1 MKGGGLI
8 AGGLLAVIA
17 LIIYEQYVKNSVK
30 AAIPNTGL
38 QGANVTILSEGG
50 TLGPITETPAPGQL
64 ASSPAGP
71 TPSPLT
77 VAAQSLPKF
86 SEGVDPSVVDFGVSP
101 SFNGTEWTCPGG
113 DIPYYDP
120 ATQTVYCVL
129 PGLRV
134 SITPV
139 IGDDLT
145 ESIMSGG
152 VL

>member
-17 LIIYEQYVKNSVK
+17 LIIYEQFQKN
-30 AAIPNTGL
+30 AIASMVIVPGMPT
-38 QGANVTILSEGG
+38 
-50 TLGPITETPAPGQL
+50 PITALENPSPGATVALTPG
-64 ASSPAGP
+64 SSPS
-71 TPSPLT
+71 TPQSPLT

-101 SFNGTEWTCPGG
+101 SFNGTEWTCPNG

-129 PGLRV
+129 PGMRV
-134 SITPV
+134 SVTPV

-145 ESIMSGG
+145 ESMMSGG